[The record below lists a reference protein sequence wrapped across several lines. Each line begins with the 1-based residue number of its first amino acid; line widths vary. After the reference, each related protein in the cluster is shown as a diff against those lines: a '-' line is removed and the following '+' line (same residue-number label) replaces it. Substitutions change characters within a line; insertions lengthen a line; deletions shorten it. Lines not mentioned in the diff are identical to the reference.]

1 MAHALSL
8 PNAGH
13 PVGASMDRGLPA
25 ISKAT
30 IEHKVTDLVEEVVS
44 VDILESSF
52 NLFLVHRKDV
62 E

>member
-13 PVGASMDRGLPA
+13 PVGASMPA